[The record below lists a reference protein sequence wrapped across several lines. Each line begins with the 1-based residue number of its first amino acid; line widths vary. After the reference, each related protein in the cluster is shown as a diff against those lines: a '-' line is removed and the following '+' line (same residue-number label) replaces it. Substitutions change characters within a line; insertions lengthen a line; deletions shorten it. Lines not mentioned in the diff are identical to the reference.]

1 VTDRFADR
9 REAGRLLGEALRRL
23 DLPPGAIILGL
34 ARGGVIVAAEAAR
47 ALGLPLDV
55 LVVRKLGV
63 PGQPE
68 LAFGAIATGGRR
80 VLNPGV
86 IAEAGVTDAEIEAVT
101 REEERE
107 LQRREAAYRGNR
119 PPLDLRGRT
128 VVLVDDGLATGAS
141 MRVAIE
147 AVRALG
153 ADRVIVAVP
162 VAPPGVCE
170 ELAADF
176 PGLECLVL
184 RTPDPFYAVGL
195 WYRTFPHTSDDEVT
209 AALAASP
216 AA

>member
-1 VTDRFADR
+1 MSDRFADR

-23 DLPPGAIILGL
+23 ALPPGTIILGL

-68 LAFGAIATGGRR
+68 LAFGAIASGGHR
-80 VLNPGV
+80 VLNPHV
-86 IAEAGVTDAEIEAVT
+86 IAEAGITDAEIAAVA
-101 REEERE
+101 RDEERE
-107 LQRREAAYRGNR
+107 LQRREAAYRGSR

-141 MRVAIE
+141 MRVAVE

-153 ADRVIVAVP
+153 AARVIVAVP

-170 ELAADF
+170 ELAAEF

-184 RTPDPFYAVGL
+184 RTPEPFYAVGL
-195 WYRTFPHTSDDEVT
+195 WYRSFPHTTDEEVT
-209 AALAASP
+209 AALAAAP
-216 AA
+216 AG

>member
-1 VTDRFADR
+1 MVDRFADR

-23 DLPPGAIILGL
+23 GLPPGAIILGL

-86 IAEAGVTDAEIEAVT
+86 IAEAGVSGAEIEAVT

-107 LQRREAAYRGNR
+107 LQRREAAYRGSR
-119 PPLDLRGRT
+119 PRSRS
-128 VVLVDDGLATGAS
+128 AS
-141 MRVAIE
+141 
-147 AVRALG
+147 VRQK
-153 ADRVIVAVP
+153 
-162 VAPPGVCE
+162 
-170 ELAADF
+170 
-176 PGLECLVL
+176 
-184 RTPDPFYAVGL
+184 
-195 WYRTFPHTSDDEVT
+195 
-209 AALAASP
+209 ASS
-216 AA
+216 ASSASSTW